1 MTTDTRLFVIL
12 VGVFLGVMTTEAL
25 MMGVIV
31 AVFLGLIISL
41 IKIENKLKNGLE
53 S

>member
-12 VGVFLGVMTTEAL
+12 VGAFLGVMTTEAL